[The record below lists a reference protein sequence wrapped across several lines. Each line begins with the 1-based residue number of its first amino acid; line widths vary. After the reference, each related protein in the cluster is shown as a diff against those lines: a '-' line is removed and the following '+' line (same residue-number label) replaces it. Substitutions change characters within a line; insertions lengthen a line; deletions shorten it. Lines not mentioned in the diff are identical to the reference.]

1 MKITSVGSFLLGTLE
16 EVNYPEKD
24 YERLAAM
31 APEDYTEEL
40 EEMLEEARCAAQPVV
55 LFGVC
60 TTGKQDEQVVYVN
73 DVPVHSALAAEK
85 LGGRNRCFPYIGTC
99 GKSLE
104 DWSGKYKGDPL
115 AEYWADEIKK
125 YFLGRVLVEFR
136 THLKECYHLGGHL
149 TALNPGSINSWPI
162 SGQEDLFAVLGGREF
177 VEEQIG
183 VIYTDSY
190 LMLPSKS
197 VSGIS
202 FESEVFYE
210 NCQYCPLD
218 KCLNRRAARI
228 S

>member
-1 MKITSVGSFLLGTLE
+1 MKITSAGSFLVGTLE
-16 EVNYPEKD
+16 DVNYTEKD
-24 YERLAAM
+24 YEKLVSM
-31 APEDYTEEL
+31 APEEYEEEL
-40 EEMLEEARCAAQPVV
+40 AEMLEEARSAARPVV

-60 TTGKQDEQVVYVN
+60 TTQKQNEQIVLVN
-73 DVPVHSALAAEK
+73 EVPVHSALASEK
-85 LGGRNRCFPYIGTC
+85 LSQRNRCFPYIGTC
-99 GKSLE
+99 GRELE
-104 DWSGKYKGDPL
+104 EWSVKYKADPL

-125 YFLGRVLVEFR
+125 YFLGRILVEFR
-136 THLKECYHLGGHL
+136 THLKEIYHLGGHL
-149 TALNPGSINSWPI
+149 TALNPGSIESWPI
-162 SGQEDLFAVLGGREF
+162 SGQEDLFGVLGGRVF

-218 KCLNRRAARI
+218 KCPNRRATRLI
-228 S
+228 

>member
-1 MKITSVGSFLLGTLE
+1 MKITSAGSFLLGTLE
-16 EVNYPEKD
+16 DVNYPEKD
-24 YERLAAM
+24 YEKLAAM

-40 EEMLEEARCAAQPVV
+40 EEMLEEARSVACPVV

-60 TTGKQDEQVVYVN
+60 TIRKQDEQVVYVN
-73 DVPVHSALAAEK
+73 EVPVHSALASEK
-85 LGGRNRCFPYIGTC
+85 LGERSRCFPYIGTC
-99 GKSLE
+99 GKGLEEWSL
-104 DWSGKYKGDPL
+104 KYKNDPL

-125 YFLGRVLVEFR
+125 YYLGKMLVEFR
-136 THLKECYHLGGHL
+136 AHLKETYHLSGHQ
-149 TALNPGSINSWPI
+149 ASLNPGSIESWPI

-183 VIYTDSY
+183 VIYTDSF

-197 VSGIS
+197 VSGIT

-218 KCLNRRAARI
+218 DCPNRRAPRI

>member
-136 THLKECYHLGGHL
+136 THLKENYHLGGHL

-218 KCLNRRAARI
+218 KCPNRRAVRI

>member
-16 EVNYPEKD
+16 DVNYLEKD

-31 APEDYTEEL
+31 APEDYEEEL
-40 EEMLEEARCAAQPVV
+40 EEMLEEARCAAEPVV

-60 TTGKQDEQVVYVN
+60 TTQKQNEHVVNVN
-73 DVPVHSALAAEK
+73 GVPVHSALASEK
-85 LGGRNRCFPYIGTC
+85 LSERSRCFPYIGTC
-99 GKSLE
+99 GKGLE
-104 DWSGKYKGDPL
+104 NWSAKYKGDPL
-115 AEYWADEIKK
+115 SEYWADEIKK
-125 YFLGRVLVEFR
+125 YFLGRMLVEFR
-136 THLKECYHLGGHL
+136 AHLKETYHLGGHL

-202 FESEVFYE
+202 FESEVFFE
-210 NCQYCPLD
+210 NCQYCPLED
-218 KCLNRRAARI
+218 CPNRRAPRI
-228 S
+228 N